1 MSLVLGAALAA
12 SAATLPACSWDR
24 PGRNVFKGDTVAAV
38 DRYDDIPAD
47 VRAKLKARMAER
59 RYDEVATIRRDS
71 IEGRY
76 AYSGLRD
83 MHFGQNQVCR
93 TVTRDKWAPEAVE
106 RGLVYCESGH
116 CLIVPTVCRNVSRV
130 DRGAA
135 SAPAAGASPG
145 GEGKPGA
152 AVATATPTDELVFDP
167 PGAGPA
173 TGSTAGSD
181 ASLAPEPGS
190 GAGPTSSF
198 TVLASNTVGTPG
210 FGTPGFYAPPVGD
223 WRAGGDA
230 GWSSSPVGQ
239 RTATD
244 SFPGSEPL
252 LTSRPLLPS
261 PAPPMTSPVPEPQQW
276 LLLLFGLGSLAV
288 VARRRHA
295 VTTSAH

>member
-24 PGRNVFKGDTVAAV
+24 PGRNVFTGDTVAAV

-145 GEGKPGA
+145 GAGKPGA

-173 TGSTAGSD
+173 TGSTTGSD

-210 FGTPGFYAPPVGD
+210 FGTPGFYAPPAGD
-223 WRAGGDA
+223 WRVGGDGRVVELA
-230 GWSSSPVGQ
+230 RRPAYSHRFIPRQ
-239 RTATD
+239 RTAADIAAAVAFTCPAD
-244 SFPGSEPL
+244 DKP
-252 LTSRPLLPS
+252 RP
-261 PAPPMTSPVPEPQQW
+261 
-276 LLLLFGLGSLAV
+276 
-288 VARRRHA
+288 
-295 VTTSAH
+295 